1 VVVSEDTDVFV
12 LCVSFSPQVPCPLCI
27 KCGSK
32 TRTQYFDVKKVAQ
45 MLGADKCKALPG
57 LHAFTGCDTVSA
69 FAGKG
74 KLKGLG
80 LISKSA
86 QHREALT
93 LLGSHWDITDDL
105 HKKLE
110 SFACHHYCS
119 TLVESVND
127 LRYDLFLAK
136 KGKYNHGN
144 SLHALRHFLATGIWQ
159 TTNVQFGRGAWKL
172 HLKCQVLLA
181 VDGAWKVRIWPLT
194 RKKSYL
200 LLRQSWNFCHVTA
213 KTNVF
218 RTVVLVSR
226 MV

>member
-1 VVVSEDTDVFV
+1 VSEDTDVFV
-12 LCVSFSPQVPCPLCI
+12 LYVSFSSQVPCPLYV

-32 TRTQYFDVKKVAQ
+32 TRTRYFNVKKMAQ

-69 FAGKG
+69 FACKG

-110 SFACHHYCS
+110 SFTCQLYCS

-136 KGKYNHGN
+136 KGE
-144 SLHALRHFLATGIWQ
+144 I
-159 TTNVQFGRGAWKL
+159 
-172 HLKCQVLLA
+172 
-181 VDGAWKVRIWPLT
+181 
-194 RKKSYL
+194 
-200 LLRQSWNFCHVTA
+200 QSWQLPPCSLSLLSHCKRANYQCAIWKRSLEASPQVPS
-213 KTNVF
+213 
-218 RTVVLVSR
+218 LVGSGWCMEGDDLAIDWGEGLPAPQAVMELLSCDCKKR
-226 MV
+226 MCSGQLYL

>member
-1 VVVSEDTDVFV
+1 MCQLFITSALSSVH
-12 LCVSFSPQVPCPLCI
+12 QVWFQELSI
-27 KCGSK
+27 G
-32 TRTQYFDVKKVAQ
+32 TNTYQYIDVKKVAQ

-69 FAGKG
+69 FAGRG

-110 SFACHHYCS
+110 SFTCQLYCC

-136 KGKYNHGN
+136 KGNTIM
-144 SLHALRHFLATGIWQ
+144 ATPSML
-159 TTNVQFGRGAWKL
+159 F
-172 HLKCQVLLA
+172 
-181 VDGAWKVRIWPLT
+181 
-194 RKKSYL
+194 
-200 LLRQSWNFCHVTA
+200 VT
-213 KTNVF
+213 
-218 RTVVLVSR
+218 S
-226 MV
+226 